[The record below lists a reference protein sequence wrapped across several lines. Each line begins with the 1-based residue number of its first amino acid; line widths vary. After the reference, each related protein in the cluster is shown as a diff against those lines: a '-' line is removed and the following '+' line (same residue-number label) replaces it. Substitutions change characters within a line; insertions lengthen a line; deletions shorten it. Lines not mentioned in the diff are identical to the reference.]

1 MAHDDI
7 VSSMVLELRRGTLV
21 MLVLSQ
27 LREPAYGY
35 ALVKSLADHG
45 IPIEANTLYPLMRR
59 LEPQGGHVG
68 SKPRKYYRTTDEGLC
83 VLREVEA
90 QWHVLC
96 DGVGK
101 LLETNREDRE
111 HAER

>member
-1 MAHDDI
+1 MCIRD
-7 VSSMVLELRRGTLV
+7 S
-21 MLVLSQ
+21 
-27 LREPAYGY
+27 
-35 ALVKSLADHG
+35 
-45 IPIEANTLYPLMRR
+45 
-59 LEPQGGHVG
+59 
-68 SKPRKYYRTTDEGLC
+68 KYYRTTDEGLR

-101 LLETNREDRE
+101 LLETNGEDRE

>member
-1 MAHDDI
+1 MRYDQGEA
-7 VSSMVLELRRGTLV
+7 
-21 MLVLSQ
+21 LS
-27 LREPAYGY
+27 LLSEARTRSG
-35 ALVKSLADHG
+35 LLASEWDNG
-45 IPIEANTLYPLMRR
+45 
-59 LEPQGGHVG
+59 G
-68 SKPRKYYRTTDEGLC
+68 SKPRKYYRTTDEGLR

-101 LLETNREDRE
+101 LLETNGEDRE